1 MKLSLEAAA
10 ILAAAQLSA
19 AQTYTSCNPTE
30 KTCPADTGL
39 AQWSYFSDFTD
50 ASALEHWNITAAP
63 VTTTTEGAKFTI
75 NKEGQAPTI
84 ASEFYIFFGH
94 VDVKMKASA
103 GTGIISTYMLLSDDL
118 DEIDWEQISTYP
130 TSIQTDYFGKGNT
143 TAYDRDTT
151 VPVINPETEFHTYSL
166 DWTPSRINW
175 LLDGEVVR
183 TLNYH
188 DAVDGYNYPQTPCRI
203 KIGIWAGG
211 DPSNGEG
218 TIEWAGGVTDYS
230 AAPFTMYVE
239 SVNVTNYYPASSYT
253 YTDKTGAYTSIKL
266 SNSTEG
272 FPSNSVSVKSANS
285 NINSSVTSFDA
296 SKSNASTSGATA
308 SASTSGNTASASSSL
323 FTPRCF

>member
-175 LLDGEVVR
+175 LLDGEV
-183 TLNYH
+183 
-188 DAVDGYNYPQTPCRI
+188 
-203 KIGIWAGG
+203 IGIWAGG

-323 FTPRCF
+323 YSSVLLTILTTFGAAVFQL